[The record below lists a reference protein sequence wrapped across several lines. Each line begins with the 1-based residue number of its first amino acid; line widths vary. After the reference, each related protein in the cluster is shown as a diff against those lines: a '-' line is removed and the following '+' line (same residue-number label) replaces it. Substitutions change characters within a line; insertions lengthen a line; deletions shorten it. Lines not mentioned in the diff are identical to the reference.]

1 MNNNN
6 CDNHACGHR
15 VGVRP
20 GVRALSCG
28 VMGDGNRPG
37 FKYDALYDILYAQMK
52 TEYAAMDNLRKK
64 IAARE
69 VGDPCF
75 GLIWLD
81 LACFGLI

>member
-1 MNNNN
+1 
-6 CDNHACGHR
+6 
-15 VGVRP
+15 
-20 GVRALSCG
+20 
-28 VMGDGNRPG
+28 MGDGNRPG

-69 VGDPCF
+69 VGVPCF

-81 LACFGLI
+81 LA